1 MRKSWLVAATTY
13 RRRVRSTT
21 FLLLT
26 FGIPVLMVIAGT
38 VAILTQVRGMLP
50 RIGYVD
56 QTGQLAPVES
66 VAVGDQ
72 TLRLASYADLDAARQ
87 ALDGADIAGY
97 LVIPEDYFE
106 GARPTFYGEES
117 PSARLQSG
125 MTAFM
130 RKAMLPDAPVWALAR
145 LDDPSRI
152 TYVARETGERVAQ
165 GPALVIR
172 VATPAFWALIFVL
185 SVFTSANQMGSA
197 VVREKEQRAMEMV
210 ITSISPRQL
219 VVGKVLGMT
228 LLSLTQVG
236 VWVIGAVVGIG
247 LALLG
252 TLQIQDLS
260 IPWSALL
267 WAALLGIPAYLL
279 YAVLGAGLGVIA
291 GDKQQARQLAGLLGF
306 FGMGPLYFMGALVG
320 NLGGQLAVG
329 LTLFPLTAPAIALFR
344 MTLSEVPTWQ
354 LGASLAII
362 LITLAASVWFVA
374 RIFRA
379 AMLLYGQA
387 LQPREILRALR
398 QA

>member
-1 MRKSWLVAATTY
+1 
-13 RRRVRSTT
+13 
-21 FLLLT
+21 
-26 FGIPVLMVIAGT
+26 
-38 VAILTQVRGMLP
+38 
-50 RIGYVD
+50 
-56 QTGQLAPVES
+56 
-66 VAVGDQ
+66 
-72 TLRLASYADLDAARQ
+72 
-87 ALDGADIAGY
+87 
-97 LVIPEDYFE
+97 
-106 GARPTFYGEES
+106 
-117 PSARLQSG
+117 
-125 MTAFM
+125 
-130 RKAMLPDAPVWALAR
+130 
-145 LDDPSRI
+145 
-152 TYVARETGERVAQ
+152 
-165 GPALVIR
+165 
-172 VATPAFWALIFVL
+172 
-185 SVFTSANQMGSA
+185 MGSA

-329 LTLFPLTAPAIALFR
+329 LTLFPLTAPTIALFR